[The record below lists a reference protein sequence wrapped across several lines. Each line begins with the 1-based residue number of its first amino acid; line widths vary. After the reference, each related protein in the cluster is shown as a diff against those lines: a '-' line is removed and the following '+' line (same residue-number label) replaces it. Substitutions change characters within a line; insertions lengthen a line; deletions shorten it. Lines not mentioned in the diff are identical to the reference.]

1 MAKSSFLFFL
11 IFLYNYVLSQVNLPN
26 IKNYDINQ
34 IQQISVTISGDFPVN
49 GTFPA
54 NVSERLDEFIT
65 RIIENEKAIT
75 NNYNY
80 NYNYNTN
87 LINNASQEKKL
98 KYALRNI
105 RLIRENSTTIID
117 LHKYRMTG
125 NLSYNPFLK
134 NNDVIIFPKN
144 DIEHNYI
151 SIEGAINNP
160 GKFLYVKGDK
170 LKDAIEL
177 ALGFSEAFDK
187 IDNIYIYRSNLPN
200 PIILQNNEL
209 NFVLKPA
216 DRIIVQADFNSKKD
230 RRVLVIGE
238 VNNPGYIPIVYSN
251 NNLKYVIQ
259 SAGGFRKNVD
269 STNIELIKKSSL
281 FYSYQTQTD
290 LNFTQLYL
298 NEYRIQEMKKNI
310 EFLEL
315 QRMAYLYPE
324 DTTSFT
330 KDLLLK
336 KEKNSFIFNTSE
348 ITGDTIINTIEDG
361 DVIIVNSKPDYVYLF
376 GQTGFVGN
384 IKFSPFKTASYYL
397 YLADGIGDYA
407 RKDEIYLIRYK
418 TKKWINIKDK
428 LNSEI
433 LEPGDY
439 IWIPKEPRR
448 EFNYYT
454 QRISSIAQI
463 ISALAT
469 TIIAVVAIFKK

>member
-65 RIIENEKAIT
+65 RIIGNEKNSLRT
-75 NNYNY
+75 
-80 NYNYNTN
+80 
-87 LINNASQEKKL
+87 KF
-98 KYALRNI
+98 ALRNI

-144 DIEHNYI
+144 DIEYNYI
-151 SIEGAINNP
+151 SIEGAVNNP
-160 GKFLYVKGDK
+160 GKFLFVKGDK

-187 IDNIYIYRSNLPN
+187 IDNIYIYRSNLSN

-209 NFVLKPA
+209 NFDLKPA

-336 KEKNSFIFNTSE
+336 KEKNSFIFNTCE

-397 YLADGIGDYA
+397 DLADGIGNYA

-448 EFNYYT
+448 ELNYYT
-454 QRISSIAQI
+454 QRISYIAQI

-469 TIIAVVAIFKK
+469 TIIAVVAVFRK

>member
-65 RIIENEKAIT
+65 RIIGNEKNSLRT
-75 NNYNY
+75 
-80 NYNYNTN
+80 
-87 LINNASQEKKL
+87 KF
-98 KYALRNI
+98 ALRNI

-144 DIEHNYI
+144 DIEYNYI
-151 SIEGAINNP
+151 SIEGAVNNP
-160 GKFLYVKGDK
+160 GKFLFVKGDK

-187 IDNIYIYRSNLPN
+187 IDNIYIYRSNLSN

-209 NFVLKPA
+209 NFDLKPA

-315 QRMAYLYPE
+315 QRMA
-324 DTTSFT
+324 
-330 KDLLLK
+330 
-336 KEKNSFIFNTSE
+336 
-348 ITGDTIINTIEDG
+348 
-361 DVIIVNSKPDYVYLF
+361 
-376 GQTGFVGN
+376 
-384 IKFSPFKTASYYL
+384 
-397 YLADGIGDYA
+397 
-407 RKDEIYLIRYK
+407 
-418 TKKWINIKDK
+418 
-428 LNSEI
+428 
-433 LEPGDY
+433 
-439 IWIPKEPRR
+439 
-448 EFNYYT
+448 
-454 QRISSIAQI
+454 
-463 ISALAT
+463 
-469 TIIAVVAIFKK
+469 